1 MVKPASLCDN
11 IRFLFLFS
19 APAFIPTIILYSESH
34 YSVMPSGEPERPA
47 QGCYSINTLML
58 LMAGKMEETARA
70 LDVSEATRFLDEML
84 VARRVYVAGAGRS
97 GLVSR
102 AFAMRLMH
110 IGFESYVIGETITPA
125 FSKGDTFVAFSGSG
139 ETNSIFDICETAKEL
154 DGRICLITATEDSR
168 IARIA
173 DCRVLLGHQE
183 HADTDISSQYEVRQ
197 IIGQYKSISAS
208 FAPFGTLFET
218 AALIFSDAI
227 ISALIESRHC
237 NLDEVRGRLSNVQ

>member
-1 MVKPASLCDN
+1 
-11 IRFLFLFS
+11 
-19 APAFIPTIILYSESH
+19 
-34 YSVMPSGEPERPA
+34 MPSGKPERSVS
-47 QGCYSINTLML
+47 GCYSIDELML

-70 LDVSEATRFLDEML
+70 LDTSEAARFLDEML
-84 VARRVYVAGAGRS
+84 AARRIYVAGAGRS

-110 IGFESYVIGETITPA
+110 IGFESYVIGETITPG
-125 FSKGDTFVAFSGSG
+125 FSNGDTIVAFSGSG

-154 DGRICLITATEDSR
+154 GGRVCLITATEDSR

-183 HADTDISSQYEVRQ
+183 QSRTDIPSQYEVRQ
-197 IIGQYKSISAS
+197 IVGQYKSISAS
-208 FAPFGTLFET
+208 FAPMGTLFET

-227 ISALIESRHC
+227 ISALIETRQC
-237 NLDEVRGRLSNVQ
+237 NLDEVRARLSNVQ

>member
-1 MVKPASLCDN
+1 
-11 IRFLFLFS
+11 
-19 APAFIPTIILYSESH
+19 
-34 YSVMPSGEPERPA
+34 MPSGELERPVST
-47 QGCYSINTLML
+47 CYSIDELML

-70 LDVSEATRFLDEML
+70 LDTSEAARFLDEML
-84 VARRVYVAGAGRS
+84 AARRIYVAGAGRS

-110 IGFESYVIGETITPA
+110 IGFESYVIGETITPG
-125 FSKGDTFVAFSGSG
+125 FSEGDTIVAFSGSG

-154 DGRICLITATEDSR
+154 GGRVCLITATEDSR

-173 DCRVLLGHQE
+173 DCKVLLGHQE
-183 HADTDISSQYEVRQ
+183 HSATDIPSQYEVRQ
-197 IIGQYKSISAS
+197 IVGQYKSISTS
-208 FAPFGTLFET
+208 FAPLGTLFET

-237 NLDEVRGRLSNVQ
+237 NLDEVQGRLSNVQ

>member
-1 MVKPASLCDN
+1 MS
-11 IRFLFLFS
+11 
-19 APAFIPTIILYSESH
+19 
-34 YSVMPSGEPERPA
+34 SGEPERPA
-47 QGCYSINTLML
+47 SGCYSIDELML

-70 LDVSEATRFLDEML
+70 LDTSEAARFLDEML
-84 VARRVYVAGAGRS
+84 AARRIYIAGAGRS

-110 IGFESYVIGETITPA
+110 IGFESYVIGETITPS
-125 FSKGDTFVAFSGSG
+125 FSNGDTIVAFSGSG

-154 DGRICLITATEDSR
+154 GGRVCLITATEDSR

-173 DCRVLLGHQE
+173 DCRVLLGHQ
-183 HADTDISSQYEVRQ
+183 DQSGTNIPSQYEVRQ
-197 IIGQYKSISAS
+197 IVGQYKSISAS
-208 FAPFGTLFET
+208 FAPLGTLFET

-227 ISALIESRHC
+227 ISALIETRQC